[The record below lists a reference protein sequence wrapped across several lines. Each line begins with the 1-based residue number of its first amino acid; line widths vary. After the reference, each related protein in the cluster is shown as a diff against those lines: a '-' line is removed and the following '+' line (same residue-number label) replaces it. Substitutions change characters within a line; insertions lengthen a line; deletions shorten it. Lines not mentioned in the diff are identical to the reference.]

1 MKNFY
6 VSTLSGCIRGQCKS
20 AANDSRL
27 LFMVPGL
34 TGSDTALL
42 LADCKDIA
50 TEYSRQLVFRIADEC
65 RTATGWTPAD
75 IASLHDNFAGGNLT
89 QYRNDETDGRLV
101 VLVGVDLAADRG
113 SLADFY
119 RRGADALFAE
129 TMGGTFQPW
138 VKEWLGAFGLEASKE
153 WKVAWDTVLGVLADD
168 ASLLYVSRLL
178 ESVPEDEEIG
188 SEQEAMEA
196 LLRRIEPNLS
206 AFAKKARKP
215 GRQTFRYYVN
225 AATAF
230 FNYGAFLDEAART
243 KALKAIDDFEK
254 KDPPP
259 ALDEAPFASRE
270 ELLAALRGYIDTRD
284 TARLDELRRADFIAI
299 NDQILKARPPK
310 DKTRKGPKDT
320 LQKLSGSPLEVLLL
334 GVWRTFGEFVAQTK
348 DGENVG
354 AIPER
359 IEITGV
365 HFRHDVTEQAPSD
378 EIEEL
383 CRERLRC
390 LLGGLDEMLGRI
402 RLHLDAENQ
411 EPEVSVSSNLI
422 PEEGLSVKPAK
433 ASEPYFEFHVVL
445 SGPGGTPKIR
455 RRFALRLPDIHPYRL
470 ADDLL
475 GRAKD
480 SMEDRA
486 TEVGLVP
493 VFHLPYYRELL
504 LSREGE
510 ETSRVL
516 DAALRAQESDKF
528 LSNIFT
534 HDWRANAAV
543 KPMRGLLDELSRKFR
558 EFLRDCR
565 EKGLHAVIGQE
576 ATIPFVKAYQ
586 DAVEAFAY
594 GGDGVPIGATD
605 AREVG
610 AMLMRAFL
618 FVDDEREG
626 TDIDT
631 WGVEK
636 FESSALV
643 TILHPALVEML
654 QAQWVFLLDAFA
666 KSVEAEFARGRGAKT
681 FKDRVWTAF
690 ADLAAVKAPLVGLPV
705 TESGKF
711 VVTDPGSALVFRIGS
726 LPQGTELAATRFLTR
741 YNQID
746 DDEIAD
752 EDLVRETSESRL
764 LCRTLC
770 DFFRLHAGAK
780 DGLTLAV
787 FRNEDIQPI
796 LAGIDAYVRFLEREM
811 PPENRVERYS
821 IRLTVFSESSDTS
834 VVAQWLSAWQ
844 DYIESKDDASG
855 PYADCDFSVSHR
867 LVGQGVEGVRQFA
880 KTIRSDVDADVFVL
894 YDFIRPDNQGCVFE
908 KAAPYVTT
916 NNSIKFPILE
926 QSQCASTKPNE
937 RFRRSQIV
945 SNRQF
950 KVADAHANLSARVKD
965 PGVHAGDRHIVL
977 ATGDYTPW
985 RDVVDAAH
993 ETSEWVMAVDPL
1005 IDRALVAQS
1014 DGGGNGLKRELIG
1027 FGSGVGQHGESNY
1040 TISTQQYRLGELK
1053 DRLLSAMRG
1062 VFPYGSPDRDA
1073 RVAQTLLDE
1082 AKELSGLSL
1091 VRAIGPG
1098 EYVRDFLAYGILHR
1112 IVPLDPAA
1120 HLCDRLFSID
1130 AYRHWFDLAADD
1142 NRHPDLLW
1150 LRADIVGDE
1159 LKLHASLIECKM
1171 GKSQNMAGHLEKAK
1185 TQIENGIRVLRPLFA
1200 PLGGNVATTRPDRRY
1215 WHLQL
1220 HRMIASA
1227 APSSQDKSSFL
1238 LAMENLAD
1246 GKFEI
1251 EWDAAVYTF
1260 VTDETRGPEL
1270 EQIEILTITPDG
1282 DGDSMDVPVFQS
1294 GYAFIDAV
1302 CQPEAKAKLV
1312 WKDTIDLA
1320 DGFSADY
1327 GIREDR
1333 LMDEDDEAEDE
1344 KEGEPQDFDA
1354 NDDDDGESPDAKPM
1368 DEETVVAVPS
1378 IAVESSEEVPPL
1390 PVQMES
1396 SSVSPTSTE
1405 QSGTN
1410 NISAHVQPSPSVD
1423 VQTAPP
1429 NTVPSVAATIPK
1441 AIPDRILLGKT
1452 KTGKEVF
1459 WEFGHPKLNNRHFL
1473 IFGNSGMGKTYAIQA
1488 ILAELARKGQN
1499 SLIADYTNG
1508 FLNKQLQ
1515 ESFLNAVNPLQY
1527 IVKKTGL
1534 PINPFRKG
1542 TDDDGCGGT
1551 LEESEWDVATRVTSI
1566 FNSVYNLGD
1575 QQQSV
1580 LIDAIQ
1586 TGMSAKPDFGMADLI
1601 PALEAFIDD
1610 GIHQQASLKSVI
1622 SKLKPFVAAKL
1633 FRDGATIGWDE
1644 IFADAERLCQVF
1656 QMTMLDR
1663 TTYLLLTEFVL
1674 WDLYSTARMAWG
1686 EKTPHVI
1693 VLDEVQNLDQSLDSP
1708 LGKFLTEGRKFGLC
1722 LIAATQTLS
1731 NLKDDEKA
1739 RLFQSA
1745 HKLFFKPADSE
1756 LKRYSELVKSAA
1768 QSGTAEEWKARL
1780 SSLSKGQC
1788 ISIGPAAE
1796 GDSFK
1801 VRVFTIDVTS
1811 LEDRGF

>member
-6 VSTLSGCIRGQCKS
+6 VSTLSGCIRSQCKS
-20 AANDSRL
+20 AVDNSRL

-34 TGSDTALL
+34 TGADTTLL
-42 LADCKDIA
+42 LADCRDIA

-65 RTATGWTPAD
+65 RTAPGWTPGDVSALD
-75 IASLHDNFAGGNLT
+75 GCFAGGNLT

-129 TMGGTFQPW
+129 TMGGTFRLW
-138 VKEWLGAFGLEASKE
+138 VSEWLGMFGIEASKE
-153 WKVAWDTVLGVLADD
+153 WGKAWDSVLGVLADD
-168 ASLLYVSRLL
+168 ASLSYVSRLL
-178 ESVPEDEEIG
+178 GAVTVEEGIG
-188 SEQEAMEA
+188 SEQEAMAA

-225 AATAF
+225 AATTF
-230 FNYGAFLDEAART
+230 FNYGAFLDESART

-254 KDPPP
+254 KDPLP
-259 ALDEAPFASRE
+259 ALDETPFASRE
-270 ELLAALRGYIDTRD
+270 ELLAALRGYIENHNTERV
-284 TARLDELRRADFIAI
+284 DELRRADFIAI
-299 NDQILKARPPK
+299 NDLILKAKPPK
-310 DKTRKGPKDT
+310 DKSKKAPKDT

-334 GVWRTFGEFVAQTK
+334 GAWRAFGEFAVQTK
-348 DGENVG
+348 DGDNAG
-354 AIPER
+354 AIPAR
-359 IEITGV
+359 IEFMGV

-383 CRERLRC
+383 CRERLRR
-390 LLGGLDEMLGRI
+390 LLGGLDEMLGCI
-402 RLHLDAENQ
+402 RLHLDAEN
-411 EPEVSVSSNLI
+411 PEAEVAVVSNLI
-422 PEEGLSVKPAK
+422 PTEGLSVKPAK
-433 ASEPYFEFHVVL
+433 ASEPYFEFHVEV
-445 SGPGGTPKIR
+445 SGPGGMPKIR

-475 GRAKD
+475 GLAMN
-480 SMEDRA
+480 SMEARS
-486 TEVGLVP
+486 TEAGLIP

-516 DAALRAQESDKF
+516 DAALRAQEADKF
-528 LSNIFT
+528 LSNVFT
-534 HDWRANAAV
+534 HAWRADAAA
-543 KPMRGLLDELSRKFR
+543 KPMRGLLDDLSRKFR
-558 EFLRDCR
+558 EFLHDCR
-565 EKGLHAVIGQE
+565 EKGLHAVVGQE
-576 ATIPFVKAYQ
+576 ATVPFVKAYQ

-594 GGDGVPIGATD
+594 GGEGTPAGATD

-618 FVDDEREG
+618 FVDGERDG
-626 TDIDT
+626 ADIDT

-636 FESSALV
+636 YEGSALV
-643 TILHPALVEML
+643 TILHPALVEMQ

-666 KSVEAEFARGRGAKT
+666 KSVETEFTQENGART

-711 VVTDPGSALVFRIGS
+711 VVTDPGTALVFRIGS
-726 LPQGTELAATRFLTR
+726 LPPGVELVATRFLTR
-741 YNQID
+741 YNQVE

-780 DGLTLAV
+780 DGLTLV
-787 FRNEDIQPI
+787 VYRNEDIQPV
-796 LAGIDAYVRFLEREM
+796 LAGIDAYVRFLEREI
-811 PPENRVERYS
+811 PPESRVERYS

-844 DYIESKDDASG
+844 DYIESKDDVSG
-855 PYADCDFSVSHR
+855 SYADCDFSVSHR
-867 LVGQGVEGVRQFA
+867 LVGQGTEGVLQLA

-908 KAAPYVTT
+908 KADPYVTT

-965 PGVHAGDRHIVL
+965 PGVHAGDRHIIL

-993 ETSEWVMAVDPL
+993 ETAEWVVAVDPL
-1005 IDRALVAQS
+1005 VDRALVAQS
-1014 DGGGNGLKRELIG
+1014 DERNSVLKRELIG

-1053 DRLLSAMRG
+1053 DRLRSAMRG

-1112 IVPLDPAA
+1112 IIPLDPTA

-1150 LRADIVGDE
+1150 LRADIVE
-1159 LKLHASLIECKM
+1159 NKLHLRASLIECKM
-1171 GKSQNMAGHLEKAK
+1171 GKSQNMVGHLEKAK
-1185 TQIENGIRVLRPLFA
+1185 TQIENGLRVLRPLFA
-1200 PLGGNVATTRPDRRY
+1200 PSGGSVATPRPDQRY

-1227 APSSQDKSSFL
+1227 APSSEDKSSFL
-1238 LAMENLAD
+1238 SAMENLAD

-1251 EWDAAVYTF
+1251 EWDAGVYTF
-1260 VTDETRGPEL
+1260 VTDETRGPAL
-1270 EQIEILTITPDG
+1270 EQIEILTVAPDK
-1282 DGDSMDVPVFQS
+1282 DGETMEVPVFQS

-1302 CQPEAKAKLV
+1302 CQPGAKAKLA
-1312 WKDTIDLA
+1312 WKGAVNLS
-1320 DGFSADY
+1320 DGVAATEY
-1327 GIREDR
+1327 GIREDI
-1333 LMDEDDEAEDE
+1333 LIDEDDEADDEDDAE
-1344 KEGEPQDFDA
+1344 RQDFDV
-1354 NDDDDGESPDAKPM
+1354 NDDDEEVPTTKPTEEES
-1368 DEETVVAVPS
+1368 VVAVPS
-1378 IAVESSEEVPPL
+1378 VV
-1390 PVQMES
+1390 
-1396 SSVSPTSTE
+1396 TE
-1405 QSGTN
+1405 LQK
-1410 NISAHVQPSPSVD
+1410 AEQSPSVQAAEQEQTQPAVE
-1423 VQTAPP
+1423 VQSVSSSDSSPVLA
-1429 NTVPSVAATIPK
+1429 TVPHT
-1441 AIPDRILLGKT
+1441 IPDRILLGKT
-1452 KTGKEVF
+1452 KAGKEVF

-1515 ESFLNAVNPLQY
+1515 ENFLNAVNPLQY

-1586 TGMSAKPDFGMADLI
+1586 TGMTAKPDFGMVDLI

-1610 GIHQQASLKSVI
+1610 GIRQQASLKSVI

-1633 FRDGATIGWDE
+1633 FKDGSTIGWDE
-1644 IFADAERLCQVF
+1644 IFADKERLCQVF

-1674 WDLYSTARMAWG
+1674 WDLYSTARTAWG

-1693 VLDEVQNLDQSLDSP
+1693 VLDEVQNLDQGLDSP

-1768 QSGTAEEWKARL
+1768 QSGTAEEWMSRL
-1780 SSLSKGQC
+1780 SALSKGQC

>member
-6 VSTLSGCIRGQCKS
+6 VSTLAGCIRSQCKS
-20 AANDSRL
+20 ATDDSRL
-27 LFMVPGL
+27 LFFFFFLVGA
-34 TGSDTALL
+34 DAALL

-50 TEYSRQLVFRIADEC
+50 TEYSRKLVFRIADEC
-65 RTATGWTPAD
+65 RAAPGWTAAD
-75 IASLHDNFAGGNLT
+75 AALLKDNFADGNLT
-89 QYRNDETDGRLV
+89 QYRNDETDGQLV
-101 VLVGVDLAADRG
+101 VLLGVDCAADRG

-153 WKVAWDTVLGVLADD
+153 WKDAWDAVLGVFAGDVCLP
-168 ASLLYVSRLL
+168 YVSRLL
-178 ESVPEDEEIG
+178 ESIPSDEGIG

-196 LLRRIEPNLS
+196 LLRRVEPNLS

-225 AATAF
+225 AATSF
-230 FNYGAFLDEAART
+230 FNYGAFLDETART
-243 KALKAIDDFEK
+243 KALKAIDEFEK

-259 ALDEAPFASRE
+259 AMDESPFASRE
-270 ELLAALRGYIDTRD
+270 DMLEALRRYIDTRE
-284 TARLDELRRADFIAI
+284 TTRLDDLRRADFIAI
-299 NDQILKARPPK
+299 NDLILKAKPPK
-310 DKTRKGPKDT
+310 DKTKKSKDS

-334 GVWRTFGEFVAQTK
+334 GAWRTLGEFVAQTN
-348 DGENVG
+348 DGEDGG
-354 AIPER
+354 AIPSR
-359 IEITGV
+359 IEFKGV

-378 EIEEL
+378 EIEDL
-383 CRERLRC
+383 CRGRLRRI
-390 LLGGLDEMLGRI
+390 LGGLDEMLGRI
-402 RLHLDAENQ
+402 RLHLDAEN
-411 EPEVSVSSNLI
+411 PENEVVVESDLI
-422 PEEGLSVKPAK
+422 PDEGLSVKSAK
-433 ASEPYFEFHVVL
+433 ASEPYFEFHVEV
-445 SGPGGTPKIR
+445 SGLGGMPNVH

-475 GRAKD
+475 GRAKN
-480 SMEDRA
+480 SMEA
-486 TEVGLVP
+486 QSTEVGLIP

-516 DAALRAQESDKF
+516 DAALRAQEEQGF
-528 LSNIFT
+528 LSNVFT
-534 HDWRANAAV
+534 HAWRANAAA

-558 EFLRDCR
+558 EFLRDCQ

-576 ATIPFVKAYQ
+576 ATVPFVKAYQ

-594 GGDGVPIGATD
+594 GGDGVPAGATD

-610 AMLMRAFL
+610 AMLMRSFL
-618 FVDDEREG
+618 FVDDERAVA
-626 TDIDT
+626 DIDT

-666 KSVEAEFARGRGAKT
+666 KSVETEFARGKGAKA

-690 ADLAAVKAPLVGLPV
+690 ADLAAVKAPIAGLPV

-726 LPQGTELAATRFLTR
+726 LPPGAELAATRFLTR
-741 YNQID
+741 YNQVD

-780 DGLTLAV
+780 DGLTLVV

-796 LAGIDAYVRFLEREM
+796 LAGIDAYVRFLEREI
-811 PPENRVERYS
+811 PSESRVERYS

-844 DYIESKDDASG
+844 DYIESKDDVSG
-855 PYADCDFSVSHR
+855 PYSECDFSVSHR
-867 LVGQGVEGVRQFA
+867 LVGQGVEGVQQLA

-894 YDFIRPDNQGCVFE
+894 YDFIRPDNQGCVFV
-908 KAAPYVTT
+908 KADPYITT
-916 NNSIKFPILE
+916 SNTIKFPILE

-950 KVADAHANLSARVKD
+950 KVADAHVNLSVRVKD
-965 PGVHAGDRHIVL
+965 PGVSTEARHIVL
-977 ATGDYTPW
+977 ATGDFTPW
-985 RDVVDAAH
+985 REVVDAAH

-1005 IDRALVAQS
+1005 VDRALIAQS
-1014 DGGGNGLKRELIG
+1014 DDGGNVLKRELIG

-1062 VFPYGSPDRDA
+1062 VFPYGSPERDA

-1112 IVPLDPAA
+1112 IVPLDPTA

-1150 LRADIVGDE
+1150 LRADIVGNR
-1159 LKLHASLIECKM
+1159 LSLHACLIECKM
-1171 GKSQNMAGHLEKAK
+1171 GKSQNMPGHLEKAK
-1185 TQIENGIRVLRPLFA
+1185 TQIENGLRVLRPLFA
-1200 PLGGNVATTRPDRRY
+1200 PTDDDAAMSRPDRRY

-1227 APSSQDKSSFL
+1227 APSSADKSSFL
-1238 LAMENLAD
+1238 LAMESLAD
-1246 GKFEI
+1246 GKFDI

-1260 VTDETRGPEL
+1260 ITDQTRSPEIEKIDTL
-1270 EQIEILTITPDG
+1270 EVIPD
-1282 DGDSMDVPVFQS
+1282 DAEEPTFVPVFQA

-1302 CQPEAKAKLV
+1302 CQPSAKAKLV
-1312 WKDTIDLA
+1312 WKDAVDLSG
-1320 DGFSADY
+1320 DVSPSDY
-1327 GIREDR
+1327 GIRDDS
-1333 LMDEDDEAEDE
+1333 LPDEDDEADDE
-1344 KEGEPQDFDA
+1344 NDVKPHEFDEGDNEEVLP
-1354 NDDDDGESPDAKPM
+1354 AKPV
-1368 DEETVVAVPS
+1368 DEEPVVAVPS
-1378 IAVESSEEVPPL
+1378 VVIEPSEEELPHVVPPET
-1390 PVQMES
+1390 PDS
-1396 SSVSPTSTE
+1396 CHGTSE
-1405 QSGTN
+1405 QSGESVDLVKDQAS
-1410 NISAHVQPSPSVD
+1410 SADVQSAPLSIQPSTANVAPSV
-1423 VQTAPP
+1423 
-1429 NTVPSVAATIPK
+1429 
-1441 AIPDRILLGKT
+1441 IPDRILLGKT
-1452 KTGKEVF
+1452 KAGKEVF

-1488 ILAELARKGQN
+1488 ILAELARKSQN

-1515 ESFLNAVNPLQY
+1515 QSFLKAVNPLQY

-1542 TDDDGCGGT
+1542 VDDDGCGGT

-1586 TGMSAKPDFGMADLI
+1586 TGMSSKSDFGMADLI

-1610 GIHQQASLKSVI
+1610 GVHQQTSLKSVI

-1633 FRDGATIGWDE
+1633 FKDGETIGWDE
-1644 IFADAERLCQVF
+1644 IFADKERLCQVF

-1674 WDLYSTARMAWG
+1674 WDLYSTARTAWG

-1693 VLDEVQNLDQSLDSP
+1693 VLDEVQNLDQRLDSP

-1768 QSGTAEEWKARL
+1768 QSGTSEEWKSRL
-1780 SSLSKGQC
+1780 SALSKGQC
-1788 ISIGPAAE
+1788 ISIGPSAE

-1801 VRVFTIDVTS
+1801 VRVSTIDVTS